1 MRLSCMVHDRRALRH
16 RRKAN
21 QMLSRVSFYGPDDK
35 TKVACADCNWTG
47 KAGELE
53 AISDFS
59 ERVAPGEQCPA
70 GECPACGALAH
81 IVKRVCED
89 NSARMVRRV

>member
-1 MRLSCMVHDRRALRH
+1 
-16 RRKAN
+16 
-21 QMLSRVSFYGPDDK
+21 MLSRVSFYGPDDK

-81 IVKRVCED
+81 IAKPRVEIKPHHWRGTL
-89 NSARMVRRV
+89 NGV